1 MTSIQE
7 GITLSN
13 YQICDL
19 MVLQVKELDDG
30 VLELVKASDDCSNLS
45 NAIRSI
51 GNEYQP
57 GPEVN
62 VM

>member
-1 MTSIQE
+1 
-7 GITLSN
+7 
-13 YQICDL
+13 